1 MIGVHYGH
9 QNLKSMD
16 NNDYDTASAYINGIH
31 TISDKALDLGNWDG
45 VPALEGFTF
54 YGPQA
59 LVIYKNLMLQSEY
72 REATMS

>member
-1 MIGVHYGH
+1 MRGQYTFIDQNDIKAMIGVHYGH

-45 VPALEGFTF
+45 VPALEGFLHSMDLR
-54 YGPQA
+54 P
-59 LVIYKNLMLQSEY
+59 
-72 REATMS
+72 